1 MIIGLT
7 NIQLIFLLIEV
18 LESTLPSVPQ
28 AAPAHSSVA
37 QELLLCKKKGRGGC
51 IHSCHQPGTGIGSG
65 ITHMAE
71 KYIHFIQQEGL
82 ETEPKISQYWSKLR
96 PISND

>member
-7 NIQLIFLLIEV
+7 NIQLILLLIEV

-28 AAPAHSSVA
+28 AAPAHTSVA

-51 IHSCHQPGTGIGSG
+51 IHSCHQPGTG

>member
-7 NIQLIFLLIEV
+7 NIQLILLLIEV

-28 AAPAHSSVA
+28 AAPAHTSVA

-82 ETEPKISQYWSKLR
+82 ETEPKISE
-96 PISND
+96 